1 MELQRLS
8 ADAYADIF
16 PAPYH
21 VYNSVA
27 FNQFNADRLGLE
39 LHCLA
44 FKTKKYR
51 LGLLGVVQDGV
62 FKSPFSAPFGGFSFV
77 KDDVRIQHLDQ
88 ALDALQEYCSAK
100 DVSKIEFTLP
110 PLFYSPSFVSKV
122 YNSLYSHGFAVT
134 QLELNHSLHL
144 AGHTLESYQQTFRRN
159 AQKNLAITLAK
170 DFTFEVCETEAGK
183 QLAYAIIQQNRTV
196 RNKPLRMPFEQLMQ
210 TVKLISSDFFL
221 VRLVGEPVAAAIVFQ
236 VAKDIVQIIYWG
248 DLPEL
253 SSNRTMNYLSFQLVK
268 YYLDKGVQ
276 VIDVGY
282 STEDSVPNYGL
293 CDFKESIGC
302 TAYPKLSFS
311 KVL

>member
-8 ADAYADIF
+8 AETYAEIF

-21 VYNSVA
+21 VYNSVD

-44 FKTKKYR
+44 FKTKKYK
-51 LGLLGVVQDGV
+51 LGLLGVVQDGA

-88 ALDALQEYCSAK
+88 ALDTLQK
-100 DVSKIEFTLP
+100 DCLTQGVSKMEFTLP
-110 PLFYSPSFVSKV
+110 PLFYNPSFLGKT
-122 YNSLYSHGFAVT
+122 YNALHSHGFTVM
-134 QLELNHSLHL
+134 QMELNHSIHL
-144 AGHTLESYQQTFRRN
+144 AGQTIESYQQTFRRN
-159 AQKNLAITLAK
+159 AQKNLANAETK
-170 DFTFEVCETEAGK
+170 DFSFSICETEAEK
-183 QLAYAIIQQNRTV
+183 RLAYEVIKQNRFT
-196 RNKPLRMPFEQLMQ
+196 RTKPLRMGFEQLLL
-210 TVKLISSDFFL
+210 TGSLIPSDFFL
-221 VRLVGEPVAAAIVFQ
+221 VRLAGEPVAAAIVFQ
-236 VAKDIVQIIYWG
+236 VSKGIAQIIYWG
-248 DLPEL
+248 DLPGFAA
-253 SSNRTMNYLSFQLVK
+253 NRTMNYLSFQLVN
-268 YYLDKGVQ
+268 YYLAKGVQ

-311 KVL
+311 KTL

>member
-8 ADAYADIF
+8 AETYEAIF

-21 VYNSVA
+21 VYNSVG

-88 ALDALQEYCSAK
+88 ALDSLQEYCLAEG
-100 DVSKIEFTLP
+100 VSRIEFTLP
-110 PLFYSPSFVSKV
+110 PLFYNPSFLGKS
-122 YNSLYSHGFAVT
+122 YNALHSHGFTVM
-134 QLELNHSLHL
+134 QLELNHSVHL
-144 AGHTLESYQQTFRRN
+144 AGQTIESYQETFRRN
-159 AQKNLAITLAK
+159 AQKNLAIAVTK
-170 DFTFEVCETEAGK
+170 DFSFSVCETEEEK
-183 QLAYAIIQQNRTV
+183 RLAYEVIKQNRFT
-196 RNKPLRMPFEQLMQ
+196 RTKPLRMSLEQLLQ
-210 TVKLISSDFFL
+210 TGSLIPSDFFL
-221 VRLVGEPVAAAIVFQ
+221 VRLAGAPVAAAIVFQ
-236 VAKDIVQIIYWG
+236 VAKDVVQIIYWG

-253 SSNRTMNYLSFQLVK
+253 SSNRTMNYLSFQLVQ

-311 KVL
+311 KTL